1 MRVGDTIGPPDDRY
15 VATMPKTKIV
25 ATIGPASANAETLRG
40 FFEAGVTVIRF
51 NMSHGTL
58 ADHQRGFDL
67 VREVSTSMGLH
78 IATFADL
85 CGPKVRTQQMD
96 PQDST
101 IAVGDTCQIVAE
113 ATTGTARRFSTNHPG
128 LIDEVK
134 PDHRVLI
141 DDGAIRLHAVERTA
155 EGLVCRCDV
164 GGIIGSRKGINVPD
178 SDLSLASLSKKDRRD
193 LAWAI
198 RNEMDFVALSFVRS
212 AEDVELLREALRE
225 AGSEMPIIS
234 KIETPQ
240 AVANLDAIIEAS
252 NVVLVARGDLGV
264 EMEVSRIPMLQKD
277 MVVRCRYAGRPVII
291 ATQMLHSMV
300 DAPTPTRA
308 EVSDV
313 ANAVLDG
320 TDAVMLSAESAMGRF
335 PLESVRVMTRIIQHA
350 HDYRYDKTER
360 RGSFVTGRLR
370 VGINQDRTASAVAR
384 SAVIV
389 AQDLRAKLIAVW
401 SRSGRT
407 ARWISKYQASQPI
420 YVLSEKPGV
429 CRRCEMSYGIG
440 AMLVPGEFIERGVS
454 WEELQRRIVERTR
467 INNGDVIVLVGDPA
481 APMRVPTISIRVIET

>member
-1 MRVGDTIGPPDDRY
+1 
-15 VATMPKTKIV
+15 MPKTKIV
-25 ATIGPASANAETLRG
+25 ATIGPASANKETLHG
-40 FFEAGVTVIRF
+40 FFESGVTVVRF

-58 ADHQRGFDL
+58 TDHQRSLDL
-67 VREVSTSMGLH
+67 VREVAGAMGLH

-85 CGPKVRTQQMD
+85 CGPKVRTQEMNLEQA
-96 PQDST
+96 T
-101 IAVGDTCQIVAE
+101 IATGESCVIVPQVDV
-113 ATTGTARRFSTNHPG
+113 GTAKRFGTNHVG
-128 LIDEVK
+128 LIDEVE
-134 PDHRVLI
+134 PGHSVLI
-141 DDGAIRLHAVERTA
+141 DDGAIRLRAVERTA
-155 EGLVCRCDV
+155 EGLVCQCEV
-164 GGIIGSRKGINVPD
+164 GGTIGSRKGINVPD
-178 SDLSLASLSKKDRRD
+178 SNLSLASLSDKDRVD

-198 RNEMDFVALSFVRS
+198 ENELDFVALSFVRS
-212 AEDVELLREALRE
+212 PEDIELLRDAIRD
-225 AGSEMPIIS
+225 AGSEIPIIS

-240 AVANLDAIIEAS
+240 AIARLDEIINAS

-277 MVVRCRYAGRPVII
+277 MVVRCRQMGRPVII

-300 DAPTPTRA
+300 DSATPTRA

-335 PLESVRVMTRIIQHA
+335 PLESVRVMSRIIEHA

-370 VGINQDRTASAVAR
+370 VGADQDRTASAVAR

-401 SRSGRT
+401 SRTGRT
-407 ARWISKYQASQPI
+407 ARWISKYQASLPI
-420 YVLSEKPGV
+420 YVLSKTPSV

-440 AMLVPGEFIERGVS
+440 AMLVPQEFIERGVS
-454 WEELQRRIVERTR
+454 WEELQRRLVERTR
-467 INNGDVIVLVGDPA
+467 LDNGEVIVLVGDPA